1 MEVQDATAGASRS
14 PVASLGHQ
22 LPAPPNPSSDAGV
35 IPKISTPDRNAPSP
49 PAEAAWDP
57 ATMRP
62 ETAMK
67 MLCRAVMALAS
78 VAGDIPPTPPISL
91 PGTPRRVSMETPG
104 TRSRSNSRPA
114 TPVPS
119 DDLRAPTF
127 RGIEIGSPEAHAHEP
142 SARDVGHGAE
152 PVHKQQSAIARK
164 FFSKSP
170 PPIALHEYLVRLQ
183 RYCPMSTAVYL
194 AAGAYILKLAVEDR
208 VVPLTSRTVHRLV
221 LGTLRV
227 AMKALEDLRYP
238 QQRFAGVGGVRET
251 ELHKLEI
258 SVCYLLDFELQVT
271 QESLYMKTMALQQAG
286 LQAAAVQSKLPATFR
301 PRLPVRAGSAQI
313 TA

>member
-1 MEVQDATAGASRS
+1 MQAQDAAAGASRS
-14 PVASLGHQ
+14 PVASPDRP

-35 IPKISTPDRNAPSP
+35 IPKITTPDRNAPSP
-49 PAEAAWDP
+49 PADAAWDP

-78 VAGDIPPTPPISL
+78 VARDIPPTPPISL
-91 PGTPRRVSMETPG
+91 PGTRRRVSIE
-104 TRSRSNSRPA
+104 SRSNSRPA

-142 SARDVGHGAE
+142 SARDVGHDAE

-170 PPIALHEYLVRLQ
+170 PPIALDDYLVRLQ

-208 VVPLTSRTVHRLV
+208 VVPLTSRTIHRLV

-271 QESLYMKTMALQQAG
+271 QESLYLKTMALHHAG
-286 LQAAAVQSKLPATFR
+286 LQAAALQSKLPATLR
-301 PRLPVRAGSAQI
+301 PRPPARAGSAQI
-313 TA
+313 KA